1 MHPGINSLNELR
13 LLQLADSALAIGSA
27 SHSFGLEALFMY
39 EHLTIEQLET
49 FLRDYLVEAGRIE
62 SAFCRAAH
70 RIGVAA
76 APMDQF
82 PQRETWRSLNLSLN
96 ARKPARETRAGSA
109 ALGRRLLKLA
119 MELHE
124 CRLFGDALSTV
135 RQEGFEVHHCTA
147 FGLVCGVLGLEEESS
162 VQAYLHQSLV
172 GLISASQRLAP
183 LGQTEASKILWR
195 LKLFI
200 IETAGA
206 SLNDALECD
215 NADCFTPMLELASMV
230 HPHMETRLFIS

>member
-1 MHPGINSLNELR
+1 MNQGINSLNELR

-39 EHLTIEQLET
+39 DHLTVEQLET
-49 FLRDYLVEAGRIE
+49 YLRDYLVEAGRLE

-76 APMDQF
+76 APIDQF
-82 PQRETWRSLNLSLN
+82 PSAAWRSLNLSLS
-96 ARKPARETRAGSA
+96 ARKPAREMRAGSA

-119 MELHE
+119 IELHE
-124 CRLFGDALSTV
+124 CLLFGDALSTV

-147 FGLVCGVLGLEEESS
+147 FGLVCGVLGLDEQSS
-162 VQAYLHQSLV
+162 VRAYLHQSLA

-195 LKLFI
+195 LKPFI
-200 IETAGA
+200 VESSGA
-206 SLNDALECD
+206 SLNDALEGD
-215 NADCFTPMLELASMV
+215 DADCFTPMLELAAMV
-230 HPHMETRLFIS
+230 HPHLETRLFIS

>member
-1 MHPGINSLNELR
+1 MHLEIKALNQLR

-27 SHSFGLEALFMY
+27 SHSLSLETLFLF
-39 EHLTIEQLET
+39 EHVTVEQLET
-49 FLRDYLVEAGRIE
+49 FLRDYLVEAGRLE

-70 RIGVAA
+70 HIGVAA

-82 PQRETWRSLNLSLN
+82 PQRDTWRSLNQSLG

-124 CRLFGDALSTV
+124 CRIFREVLSTV

-147 FGLVCGVLGLEEESS
+147 FGLICGVFGLDEESS
-162 VQAYLHQSLV
+162 VQAYLHQSLA

-183 LGQTEASKILWR
+183 LGQTDASKILWR
-195 LKLFI
+195 LKPFI
-200 IETAGA
+200 VETSGTSREIA
-206 SLNDALECD
+206 LDCDDAD
-215 NADCFTPMLELASMV
+215 SFTPILELASMV
-230 HPHMETRLFIS
+230 HPYLETRLFIS